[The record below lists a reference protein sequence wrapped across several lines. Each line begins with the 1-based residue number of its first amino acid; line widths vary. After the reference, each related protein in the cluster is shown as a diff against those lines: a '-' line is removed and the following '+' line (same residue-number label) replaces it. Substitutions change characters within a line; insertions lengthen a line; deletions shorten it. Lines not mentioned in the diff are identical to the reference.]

1 MYVVCVCVCVCVV
14 VVFHIGTIVAVVVFA
29 AVLCNVH
36 SILLCMHW
44 GGSCMHKV
52 RSVLMKGYTCVFPAP
67 SHMHVTGISECVFT
81 NVYKGRKNTI
91 LQCHTMSTTV

>member
-1 MYVVCVCVCVCVV
+1 MYVCSVCVCVCVV

-44 GGSCMHKV
+44 GGSCMHKM
-52 RSVLMKGYTCVFPAP
+52 RSVLSEMVCVFPAP
-67 SHMHVTGISECVFT
+67 CAYDRHIRMCLYYCKQREKEYNNAVP
-81 NVYKGRKNTI
+81 
-91 LQCHTMSTTV
+91 